1 VEQNLTTLIEALSER
16 QQTAERQLT
25 ELSAAFKALEAMVAD
40 LSKPAAPRASAAAA
54 APRPAQPAP
63 EKQKKPEVTP
73 EILVMLAAAAT
84 AFLGKEV
91 RVRSAKMLQTPYEV
105 INPWAQQGRVF
116 IQASHHPR
124 VRG

>member
-1 VEQNLTTLIEALSER
+1 VERNLATLIEALSER

-25 ELSAAFKALEAMVAD
+25 ELSAAFEALKTVVAE
-40 LSKPAAPRASAAAA
+40 LSKPASQQAPKLAASSIA
-54 APRPAQPAP
+54 APAP
-63 EKQKKPEVTP
+63 PVKQKKVEITP
-73 EILVMLAAAAT
+73 ETLVMLAAAAT

-91 RVRSAKMLQTPYEV
+91 RVRSAKMLQSPYEV

-124 VRG
+124 G